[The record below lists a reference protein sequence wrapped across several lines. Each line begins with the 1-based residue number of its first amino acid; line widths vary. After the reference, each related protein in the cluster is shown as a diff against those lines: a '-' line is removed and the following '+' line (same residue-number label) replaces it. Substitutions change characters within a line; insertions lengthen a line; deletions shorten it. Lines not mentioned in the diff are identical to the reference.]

1 MNSSSEYPLSKITAA
16 LARIAQCPDFYGAV
30 LATADGLVLASAG
43 GLQGDAAAA
52 CAAGLAIDS
61 SASLATIHAAV
72 PEELLIWAGDQ
83 VWYQT
88 RLPSTHLLLASAR
101 LQAHAGAL
109 RLAVLREV
117 EELQNALTQL

>member
-16 LARIAQCPDFYGAV
+16 LARVAQCPDFYGAV
-30 LATADGLVLASAG
+30 LATADGLVLSSAG
-43 GLQGDAAAA
+43 ELQGDAAAA
-52 CAAGLAIDS
+52 CAASVVIDS

-72 PEELLIWAGDQ
+72 PEELLIWAGDL

-117 EELQNALTQL
+117 EELQTALNQL